1 MLRKDFFCAMKYYYR
16 TKDKTMVTAGQLFDL
31 SISLLFISIWGI
43 FAASHV
49 IAILISLELFLLAIA
64 LNFTFFSLFLDDI
77 LGQVFALLILTIA
90 GAESAIGLA
99 LLVSFYRYK
108 HDISISI
115 IDSLK
120 A

>member
-1 MLRKDFFCAMKYYYR
+1 
-16 TKDKTMVTAGQLFDL
+16 MVTLELLLSL
-31 SISLLFISIWGI
+31 SISILLISIWGI
-43 FAASHV
+43 FAASHI
-49 IAILISLELFLLAIA
+49 IAVLISLELLLLSIA
-64 LNFTFFSLFLDDI
+64 LNFVFFSLSLDDI

-99 LLVSFYRYK
+99 LLVSFYRLRG
-108 HDISISI
+108 DISISI